1 VTLARLIRADA
12 GVLLESMI
20 VEHERDGRAWKA
32 EWAAFP
38 DICLLTGVALT
49 MGRSLTEGLVTYPDR
64 MLRNLVEQRGYVLS
78 EGVMRE
84 LAGRIGKQSAHQAV
98 YQAAM
103 AGRERGQSFREALE
117 ATPEVAGRLSP
128 AELDR
133 LLDLGEAM
141 GPGPQLVDRVI
152 ERAERIRNAEA
163 ASWS

>member
-1 VTLARLIRADA
+1 MRRLIRADA

-38 DICLLTGVALT
+38 DICLLTGVALS

-64 MLRNLVEQRGYVLS
+64 MLSNLAEQRGYVLS
-78 EGVMRE
+78 ERVMRE

-98 YQAAM
+98 YEAAM
-103 AGRERGQSFREALE
+103 AGQERGQSFREALG
-117 ATPEVAGRLSP
+117 AAPEVAGRLSP

-133 LLDLGEAM
+133 LLDLGQAM
-141 GPGPQLVDRVI
+141 GPGTQLVDRVI

-163 ASWS
+163 ASWT